1 MTKSFFF
8 RSFFLLLIA
17 STLLGG
23 WFAYFSWTNSRSTEL
38 IFLDVGQGDA
48 ILIRQGSN
56 QILIDGGR
64 SGRTLLSSISK
75 YMPFWD
81 RNLEVVIATHP
92 DADHIGGLPSVFR
105 SYRVDTFV
113 STGAESSSDIYRYFK
128 QAREEHP
135 PTRSMVAKRGLSF
148 TFPQGGS
155 LVVWYPEDGNLAS
168 GDTNESSIV
177 TRFSF
182 GETDIALLGDL
193 PHEERFLPSF
203 PQSEILKL
211 AHHGSKSS
219 SSKIFLE
226 RVGAQEA
233 VISVGK
239 NSYGHPA
246 QEVLDRT
253 ARISPTIRRTDMMGD
268 IVYACVATQNRCAF
282 AP

>member
-1 MTKSFFF
+1 MTKSFFL
-8 RSFFLLLIA
+8 RSFFLFLIA

-23 WFAYFSWTNSRSTEL
+23 WFAHFSWTNSRSTEV

-64 SGRTLLSSISK
+64 SGKTLLSSISR

-81 RNLEVVIATHP
+81 RSLEVVIATHP

-128 QAREEHP
+128 QTREEHP
-135 PTRSMVAKRGLSF
+135 STRSMVAKRGLSF

-155 LVVWYPEDGNLAS
+155 LVVWYPEDGSLAS

-182 GETDIALLGDL
+182 GETDIVLLGDL
-193 PHEERFLPSF
+193 PHEERFLPVF
-203 PQSEILKL
+203 PRSEILKL

-219 SSKIFLE
+219 SSEIFLE

-246 QEVLDRT
+246 QEVLDRVS
-253 ARISPTIRRTDMMGD
+253 RISSVIRRTDEAGD
-268 IVYACVATQNRCAF
+268 IVYACVAAQNRCAF